1 MHSASKLGTL
11 NKLIYYKKIVRFKK
25 VCCNLFD
32 YYEPQVLQL
41 FSTIVMQNDFVSI
54 LR

>member
-11 NKLIYYKKIVRFKK
+11 NKLIYHKNREIQKS
-25 VCCNLFD
+25 
-32 YYEPQVLQL
+32 LQL